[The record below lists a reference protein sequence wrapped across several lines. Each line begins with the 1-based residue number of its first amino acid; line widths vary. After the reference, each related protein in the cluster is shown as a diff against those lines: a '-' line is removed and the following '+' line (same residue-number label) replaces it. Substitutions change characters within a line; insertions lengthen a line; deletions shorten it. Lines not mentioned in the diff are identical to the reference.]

1 MKQKSENW
9 NLPNLL
15 SFLRILLIAPFAACY
30 LTGHTVWAWVVLGLS
45 GLSDCLD
52 GKLARRRNQV
62 TELGK
67 LLDPVAD
74 KLTQGA
80 VAVCL
85 AVRQPLLW
93 PLLGMFVLRELL
105 LLLGGVILMAKKRRP
120 CAAQWYGKVATVLF
134 YLSFAT
140 VFALGAIWHYES
152 LTLTLVLLSITAG
165 FLIYAFLRYAQLF
178 VRLLRSQ
185 DPKDHME
192 FRLFPQ
198 KPRQWQQERE

>member
-52 GKLARRRNQV
+52 GKLARSRNQV

>member
-52 GKLARRRNQV
+52 GKLARRRSQV